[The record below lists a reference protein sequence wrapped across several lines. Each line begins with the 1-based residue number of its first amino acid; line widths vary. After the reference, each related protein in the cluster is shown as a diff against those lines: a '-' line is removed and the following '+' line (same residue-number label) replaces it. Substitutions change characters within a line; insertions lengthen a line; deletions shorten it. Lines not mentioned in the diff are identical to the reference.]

1 MPSPRDQ
8 RRRVC
13 FVTGTR
19 AEFGLMRST
28 LAAIRA
34 HPKHEL
40 QLIVTGMHL
49 DRSRGGSVEL
59 IRTGGWTIDRLV
71 RWPAPRS
78 ETDNAIRTGQA
89 MAEIA
94 RAIADLKSQIVLVVG
109 DRVEAFAAAA
119 AGHIA
124 GAVVAHVHGGDRALG
139 QVDDSLRHSITK
151 LAHVHFPATKQS
163 AARVARLGEDRWRIH
178 QAGSP
183 GLDDLTPHPSPLPSR
198 GEGVRRALIV
208 LHPVDVDETVEFER
222 ARTVLRAVASIPFD
236 RVAIVYP
243 NTDPGAAGIV
253 RCWRERA
260 AEGRFDVFP
269 DLPRQQFLGLVR
281 DATVLVGNSS
291 SGIIE
296 AASLGTPVIDVG
308 TRQCGR
314 ERSQNVTNVP
324 YSEAAIRRELKR
336 IWNDGRP
343 RRFRGRNVYGG
354 GGAGRKIADVLARLD
369 LSDPRLR
376 RKLIAY

>member
-28 LAAIRA
+28 LEAIRA
-34 HPKHEL
+34 HPKLEL

-49 DRSRGGSVEL
+49 DRSRGGSVEQ
-59 IRTGGWTIDRLV
+59 IRTEGWTINRVV

-78 ETDNAIRTGQA
+78 ETDNAIRTGRA
-89 MAEIA
+89 LAEIA
-94 RAIADLKSQIVLVVG
+94 GAIADLKSQIVLVVG

-139 QVDDSLRHSITK
+139 QVDDSLRHAISK

-163 AARVARLGEDRWRIH
+163 AARIAKLGEDRWRIH
-178 QAGSP
+178 QVGSP
-183 GLDDLTPHPSPLPSR
+183 GLDGLHAHDVAPGQR
-198 GEGVRRALIV
+198 IALLV
-208 LHPVDVDETVEFER
+208 LHPVDPNDADEHAR
-222 ARTVLRAVASIPFD
+222 AQTVLRAVSSVPFD
-236 RVAIVYP
+236 VIAIIYP
-243 NTDPGAAGIV
+243 NTDPGAAGIA
-253 RCWRERA
+253 RCWRA
-260 AEGRFDVFP
+260 HATDARFRMFP
-269 DLPRQQFLGLVR
+269 DLPRPQFLGLLR

-296 AASLGTPVIDVG
+296 AASFGTPVIDVG
-308 TRQCGR
+308 PRQRGR

-324 YSEAAIRRELKR
+324 YSEAAIRRALKR

-343 RRFRGRNVYGG
+343 KRFRGRNVYGG
-354 GGAGRKIADVLARLD
+354 GGAGRKIAGVLARLD
-369 LSDPRLR
+369 LSDPCLR

>member
-28 LAAIRA
+28 LTAIRA
-34 HPKHEL
+34 HPKLEL

-49 DRSRGGSVEL
+49 DRSRGGGVEQ
-59 IRTGGWTIDRLV
+59 IRTDGWKIDRLV

-119 AGHIA
+119 AGHIT

-183 GLDDLTPHPSPLPSR
+183 GLDDLTPNPLPSR

-208 LHPVDVDETVEFER
+208 LHPVDADESIEFER
-222 ARTVLRAVASIPFD
+222 ARTILRAVASIPFD
-236 RVAIVYP
+236 RVAIAYP

-260 AEGRFDVFP
+260 AEERFDVFP
-269 DLPRQQFLGLVR
+269 DLPRPQFLGLLR

-308 TRQCGR
+308 PRQRGR

-324 YSEAAIRRELKR
+324 YSETAVRRALKR
-336 IWNDGRP
+336 IWNNGRP
-343 RRFRGRNVYGG
+343 KRFRGRNVYGG

-369 LSDPRLR
+369 LPDPRLR